1 LAEIEQL
8 GVEVVAVSV
17 DSPEESRDLSK
28 KAGLSFVFLSD
39 PNAEVIRKYDLVH
52 SKAGQNGRDVA
63 RPGEFLVDSN
73 GVVRWVNLTEDFR
86 VRARSEQFLAQARQ
100 LK

>member
-1 LAEIEQL
+1 MADIEQL
-8 GVEVVAVSV
+8 GVKVVAISV
-17 DSPEESRDLSK
+17 DSPEQSRDLSK
-28 KAGLSFVFLSD
+28 KAGLTYEFLSD
-39 PNAEVIRKYDLVH
+39 PNTDAIRRYDLLHV
-52 SKAGQNGRDVA
+52 KAGPDGRDIA

-86 VRARSEQFLAQARQ
+86 VRARAEQFLAEARQ

>member
-17 DSPEESRDLSK
+17 DSPEQSKDLQK
-28 KAGLSFVFLSD
+28 KAGLTYLFLSD
-39 PNAEVIRKYDLVH
+39 PNAEAIRKYDLLYV
-52 SKAGQNGRDVA
+52 KAGPEGHDIA
-63 RPGEFLVDSN
+63 RPGEFLVDSS

-100 LK
+100 LN